1 MKIINIVPGFGGT
14 FYCGNCLRDS
24 GFIKT
29 LNALG
34 HDAMTLPIYLPLSV
48 DNRQAETDVP
58 VFYGAVNLYLKQQ
71 FPFLRRM
78 PKGMKKFFNSSWIL
92 RYAAKKAGST
102 RAKGLEEMTVSML
115 KGHEGYQKEE
125 LNQLIDFIA
134 SEQPDVVH
142 LSNALLLGLAYKIK
156 HELKIKVVCS
166 LQDEDVWVD
175 AMSNKYQ
182 DYVWKLMG
190 YKAKDV
196 DAFVAVS
203 QYFADLMQ
211 TKMEIPNEKLH
222 VVPIGVNPD
231 HYKINEPNIEIPTI
245 GYLSRRNKENGF
257 EVLIDAFIL
266 LKKNSE
272 FKQTRLKV
280 TGGKTSDDKRFIK
293 KQLKKLEKNNILE
306 DVEFIEN
313 FKQEN
318 MNDFFKG
325 LTVLSVPVL
334 KGEAFGMYQLESLA
348 SGIPIVQ
355 PEIGA
360 FPEIVK
366 NTQGGVLFDPN
377 YSRTLAS
384 KLEEVLSNTEALH
397 SMSINGRKAV
407 EEQYNTNILT
417 ERMISIYSKL

>member
-1 MKIINIVPGFGGT
+1 
-14 FYCGNCLRDS
+14 
-24 GFIKT
+24 
-29 LNALG
+29 
-34 HDAMTLPIYLPLSV
+34 
-48 DNRQAETDVP
+48 
-58 VFYGAVNLYLKQQ
+58 
-71 FPFLRRM
+71 
-78 PKGMKKFFNSSWIL
+78 
-92 RYAAKKAGST
+92 
-102 RAKGLEEMTVSML
+102 
-115 KGHEGYQKEE
+115 
-125 LNQLIDFIA
+125 
-134 SEQPDVVH
+134 
-142 LSNALLLGLAYKIK
+142 
-156 HELKIKVVCS
+156 
-166 LQDEDVWVD
+166 
-175 AMSNKYQ
+175 
-182 DYVWKLMG
+182 
-190 YKAKDV
+190 
-196 DAFVAVS
+196 
-203 QYFADLMQ
+203 
-211 TKMEIPNEKLH
+211 
-222 VVPIGVNPD
+222 VNPD

-355 PEIGA
+355 PKIGA
-360 FPEIVK
+360 FPEIIE
-366 NTQGGVLFDPN
+366 NTNGGVLFDPN

-397 SMSINGRKAV
+397 IMSINGRKAV

>member
-1 MKIINIVPGFGGT
+1 
-14 FYCGNCLRDS
+14 
-24 GFIKT
+24 FIKT
-29 LNALG
+29 LNSLG

-134 SEQPDVVH
+134 SEQPDVDH

-355 PEIGA
+355 PKIGA
-360 FPEIVK
+360 FPEIIE
-366 NTQGGVLFDPN
+366 NTNGGVLFDPN

-397 SMSINGRKAV
+397 IMSINGRKAV

>member
-1 MKIINIVPGFGGT
+1 
-14 FYCGNCLRDS
+14 
-24 GFIKT
+24 
-29 LNALG
+29 
-34 HDAMTLPIYLPLSV
+34 
-48 DNRQAETDVP
+48 
-58 VFYGAVNLYLKQQ
+58 
-71 FPFLRRM
+71 
-78 PKGMKKFFNSSWIL
+78 
-92 RYAAKKAGST
+92 
-102 RAKGLEEMTVSML
+102 
-115 KGHEGYQKEE
+115 
-125 LNQLIDFIA
+125 
-134 SEQPDVVH
+134 
-142 LSNALLLGLAYKIK
+142 
-156 HELKIKVVCS
+156 
-166 LQDEDVWVD
+166 
-175 AMSNKYQ
+175 
-182 DYVWKLMG
+182 
-190 YKAKDV
+190 
-196 DAFVAVS
+196 
-203 QYFADLMQ
+203 LMQ

-355 PEIGA
+355 PKIGA
-360 FPEIVK
+360 FPEIIE
-366 NTQGGVLFDPN
+366 NTNGGVLFDPN

-397 SMSINGRKAV
+397 IMSINGRKAV